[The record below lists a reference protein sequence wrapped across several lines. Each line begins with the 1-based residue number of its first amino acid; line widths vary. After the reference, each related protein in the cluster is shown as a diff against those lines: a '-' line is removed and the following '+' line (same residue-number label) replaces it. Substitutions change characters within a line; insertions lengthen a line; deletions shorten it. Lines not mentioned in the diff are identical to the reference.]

1 MSEALIG
8 QVVDYFAKPVVAAVE
23 LSGNLKVGD
32 KIHIKGH
39 TTELEFIL
47 TSMQINN
54 AAVQEAKASDS
65 VGIKV
70 SDRVRKGD
78 EVFKVID

>member
-1 MSEALIG
+1 MPEELVGKVS
-8 QVVDYFAKPVVAAVE
+8 DFFARPVVAAVE

-39 TTELEFIL
+39 TTEMEFVV

-54 AAVQEAKASDS
+54 ATIEQAKGGDS

-70 SDRVRKGD
+70 TERVRKGD
-78 EVFKVID
+78 EVFKVI

>member
-1 MSEALIG
+1 MSEELVG
-8 QVVDYFAKPVVAAVE
+8 KVVDFFARPVVAAVE

-32 KIHIKGH
+32 KVHIKGH
-39 TTELEFIL
+39 TTELEFML

-54 AAVQEAKASDS
+54 AAVQQANANDS

-70 SDRVRKGD
+70 ADRVRKGD

>member
-1 MSEALIG
+1 MSEELVG
-8 QVVDYFAKPVVAAVE
+8 KVVDFFSRPVVAAVE

-32 KIHIKGH
+32 KVHIKGH
-39 TTELEFIL
+39 TTELEFTL
-47 TSMQINN
+47 MSMQINN
-54 AAVQEAKASDS
+54 ASVQQANANDS

-70 SDRVRKGD
+70 ADRVRKGD